1 MKLKY
6 IYPLLV
12 TVLAFMVSCEKESD
26 VTLLDEIRVSSSY
39 VSIPVDG
46 GSTDITL
53 TTTDDWT
60 LEKVTTEKNP
70 VEWLEIST
78 TSGKAGES
86 KLTFKAAEVAGGRTA
101 EVLIK
106 SAGKTQRVNVIQGEI
121 KVEPVKVSEALT
133 SPVGKLLR
141 ITGTIENITNTEY
154 GNWDLVDETGKILVY
169 GTLDAKG
176 NTKNFLSLGLDVGD
190 EVTIEGPRSAHP
202 TTGVPQMKD
211 VMVVDFNKSLIKVD
225 SVKNKV
231 LPVEGGEFIVHLTN
245 KGQGLTVDIPEADK
259 SWLSISSI
267 QSVKDSVIVSF
278 KATANEGGDRG
289 STINF
294 STTSGGKDYSAETSF
309 TQKGAIIKASIKEF
323 IDAEVSQIPYR
334 LTGAIQEIQNTQ
346 FGNVVI
352 KDFTGDV
359 LVYGIKDYQEKN
371 LKVGDI
377 ITIVGKR
384 SAYKDNP
391 QVKDAVLES
400 VIPVTPISIA
410 EVLTKPDSK
419 EDFYMVTGEI
429 TEIVSDLIGRFYFKD
444 ASGETYV
451 FGCSP
456 GYGAVT
462 NEEKNGLFE
471 AKGIKVGDEITVIGN
486 KSSYKEVGQLVGSFY
501 FSHKS
506 AE

>member
-6 IYPLLV
+6 IFPLLA
-12 TVLAFMVSCEKESD
+12 TMLAFMVSCEKESD

-121 KVEPVKVSEALT
+121 KVSPVKVAEALT
-133 SPVGKLLR
+133 SPDGKLLR
-141 ITGTIENITNTEY
+141 MTGTVENITNTQY
-154 GNWDLVDETGKILVY
+154 GNWDLVDETGRIYIY

-176 NTKNFLSLGLDVGD
+176 QTKNFLSLGLDVGD
-190 EVTIEGPRSAHP
+190 EVTIEGPKGSYNGKA
-202 TTGVPQMKD
+202 QMVNVSVIKI
-211 VMVVDFNKSLIKVD
+211 NKSNIKVD
-225 SVKNKV
+225 SVENKV
-231 LPVEGGEFIVHLTN
+231 LPVEGGEFIAHLTN
-245 KGQGLTVDIPEADK
+245 KGVGLSVDIPEEDK

-267 QSVKDSVIVSF
+267 QSAGTNVVVTF

-334 LTGAIQEIQNTQ
+334 LTGSI
-346 FGNVVI
+346 I
-352 KDFTGDV
+352 KIDAKYDNNITIRDFSGEV
-359 LVYGIKDYQEKN
+359 LVYKLDKQGKEYK
-371 LKVGDI
+371 LGDI
-377 ITIVGKR
+377 VTVVGKR
-384 SAYKDNP
+384 GDYKGP
-391 QVKDAVLES
+391 QMIDGVLED
-400 VIPVTPISIA
+400 VISVTPISVEEA
-410 EVLTKPDSK
+410 LAKPKSAT
-419 EDFYMVTGEI
+419 DFFQLTGEI
-429 TEIVSDLIGRFYFKD
+429 VSISNKDYGNLILKQGDSQIDLY
-444 ASGETYV
+444 
-451 FGCSP
+451 GCYP
-456 GYGAVT
+456 GYGATGDFRKGVID
-462 NEEKNGLFE
+462 
-471 AKGIKVGDEITVIGN
+471 ARGIKVGDILTIIGT
-486 KSSYKEVGQLVGSFY
+486 KDIYKEAHQMANSFY
-501 FSHKS
+501 VTHES

>member
-6 IYPLLV
+6 IFPLLA
-12 TVLAFMVSCEKESD
+12 TMLAFMVSCEKESD

-121 KVEPVKVSEALT
+121 KVSPVKVAEALT
-133 SPVGKLLR
+133 SPDGKLLR
-141 ITGTIENITNTEY
+141 MTGTVENISNTLY
-154 GNWDLVDETGKILVY
+154 GNWDLVDETGRIYIY

-176 NTKNFLSLGLDVGD
+176 QDKNFLSLGLDVGD
-190 EVTIEGPRSAHP
+190 EVTIEGPKGSYNGKA
-202 TTGVPQMKD
+202 QMVNVSVIKI
-211 VMVVDFNKSLIKVD
+211 NKSNIKVD
-225 SVKNKV
+225 SVENKV
-231 LPVEGGEFIVHLTN
+231 LPVEGGEFIAHLTN
-245 KGQGLTVDIPEADK
+245 KGVGLSVDIPEEDK

-267 QSVKDSVIVSF
+267 QSAGTNVVVTF

-294 STTSGGKDYSAETSF
+294 STTSGGKDYSAETSL

-334 LTGAIQEIQNTQ
+334 LTGSI
-346 FGNVVI
+346 I
-352 KDFTGDV
+352 KIDAKYDNNITIRDFSGEV
-359 LVYGIKDYQEKN
+359 LVYKLDKQGKEYK
-371 LKVGDI
+371 LGDI
-377 ITIVGKR
+377 VTVVGKR
-384 SAYKDNP
+384 GEYNGP
-391 QVKDAVLES
+391 QMVSPVLES
-400 VIPVTPISIA
+400 VISVTPLTIA

-486 KSSYKEVGQLVGSFY
+486 KSSYKEVGQLGGSFY

>member
-6 IYPLLV
+6 IFPLLA
-12 TVLAFMVSCEKESD
+12 TMLAFMVSCEKESD

-121 KVEPVKVSEALT
+121 KVSPVKVAEALT
-133 SPVGKLLR
+133 SPDGKLLR
-141 ITGTIENITNTEY
+141 MTGTVENISNTEY
-154 GNWDLVDETGKILVY
+154 GNWDLVDETGRIYIY

-176 NTKNFLSLGLDVGD
+176 QTKNFLSLGLDVGD
-190 EVTIEGPRSAHP
+190 EVTIEGPKGSYSGKA
-202 TTGVPQMKD
+202 QMVNVSVIKI
-211 VMVVDFNKSLIKVD
+211 NKSNIKVD
-225 SVKNKV
+225 SVENKV
-231 LPVEGGEFIVHLTN
+231 LPVEGGEFIAHLTN
-245 KGQGLTVDIPEADK
+245 KGVGLSVDIPEEDK

-267 QSVKDSVIVSF
+267 QSAGTNVVVTF

-294 STTSGGKDYSAETSF
+294 STTSGGKDYSAETSL

-334 LTGAIQEIQNTQ
+334 LTGSI
-346 FGNVVI
+346 I
-352 KDFTGDV
+352 KIDAKYDNNITIRDFSGEV
-359 LVYGIKDYQEKN
+359 LVYKLDKQGKEYK
-371 LKVGDI
+371 LGDI
-377 ITIVGKR
+377 VTVVGKR
-384 SAYKDNP
+384 GEYNGP
-391 QVKDAVLES
+391 QMVSPVLES
-400 VIPVTPISIA
+400 VISVTPISIA
-410 EVLTKPDSK
+410 DVLEKPKSAT
-419 EDFYMVTGEI
+419 DFFQLTGEI
-429 TEIVSDLIGRFYFKD
+429 VSISNKDYGNLILKQGDSQIDLY
-444 ASGETYV
+444 
-451 FGCSP
+451 GCYP
-456 GYGAVT
+456 GYGATGDFRKGVID
-462 NEEKNGLFE
+462 
-471 AKGIKVGDEITVIGN
+471 ARGIKVGDKLTIIGTKDIFEGAHQMSN
-486 KSSYKEVGQLVGSFY
+486 SFY
-501 FSHKS
+501 VTHES